1 MKGYCK
7 CGKVI
12 DEVEFTQFSMC
23 ESCWDAYNTGYSD
36 ALFDSKDDNDGDHEP
51 YRMEDDYD

>member
-12 DEVEFTQFSMC
+12 DEIEFTQFGMC
-23 ESCWDAYNTGYSD
+23 VECFKEVKKNGKKT
-36 ALFDSKDDNDGDHEP
+36 
-51 YRMEDDYD
+51 